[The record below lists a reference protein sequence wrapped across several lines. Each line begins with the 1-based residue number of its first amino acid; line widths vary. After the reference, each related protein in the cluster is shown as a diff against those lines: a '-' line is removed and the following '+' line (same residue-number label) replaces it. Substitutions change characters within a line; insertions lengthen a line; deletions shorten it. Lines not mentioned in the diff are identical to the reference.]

1 MTESI
6 YIPRGVN
13 TDALNRSV
21 SWDYKPEGFK
31 VIFLLLMLW
40 LLMIM
45 ATAMTLRVHIP
56 VKFHQIRQIFTV

>member
-40 LLMIM
+40 LLMII
-45 ATAMTLRVHIP
+45 ATAMTLRVH
-56 VKFHQIRQIFTV
+56 

>member
-31 VIFLLLMLW
+31 VIFLLFMLW

-45 ATAMTLRVHIP
+45 GTAMTLRVH
-56 VKFHQIRQIFTV
+56 